1 MSYDWFK
8 LEGLAERGAG
18 GRLIIAPGV
27 LTRADLDF
35 NWDVVAVAMEYMGA
49 RPGVDQLQPEVD
61 LFFQRSPAEGQETG
75 RFATRL
81 QYFRRLSGCIYVL
94 HERYLAKVNSAA
106 SKPGEFGI

>member
-1 MSYDWFK
+1 MSLEEELPKSGLSYDWFK

-75 RFATRL
+75 RLRL
-81 QYFRRLSGCIYVL
+81 GFNISEGSV
-94 HERYLAKVNSAA
+94 AA
-106 SKPGEFGI
+106 YMSYMNDT